1 MIRLLERFPLKPMHT
16 FRTEAY
22 ARYFFE
28 FTEAADL
35 QNFIKVRP
43 DMTGG
48 RKLILG
54 GGSNLLFVGDFDG
67 LVLYP
72 HIPGIAVEREDRSQV
87 WLRAGAGVVWDDLVE
102 YAVSQGWGGVENLS
116 LIPGNAGASPVQN
129 IGAYGQEVSRVIESV
144 TGVDLRTGE
153 LWEISADDCRFGYRS
168 SIFKQELKEIFVIT
182 SVLYRLEKFPDLCL
196 HYQGVAERAGSHGQP
211 DVASVRRAIIDIR
224 RSKLPDPEVTGNAGS
239 FFKNPVVDA
248 ALAGALKGEYPDMPV
263 YDASGEGLNKLS
275 AGWLIDRCGWKGVR
289 RGDAGVHEAHALV
302 LVNHGH
308 ATGRQIFDLSE
319 EIMESVR
326 SRFGVELEREVNV
339 IG

>member
-1 MIRLLERFPLKPMHT
+1 M
-16 FRTEAY
+16 TE
-22 ARYFFE
+22 
-28 FTEAADL
+28 
-35 QNFIKVRP
+35 
-43 DMTGG
+43 G

-54 GGSNLLFVGDFDG
+54 GGSNLLFAGDFDG

-72 HIPGIAVEREDRSQV
+72 HIPGLTVEREDRSQV

-102 YAVSQGWGGVENLS
+102 YAVSKGWGGVENLS

-153 LWEISADDCRFGYRS
+153 LWEISAADCRFGYRN

-182 SVLYRLEKFPDLCL
+182 SVLYRLEKFPELCL
-196 HYQGVAERAGSHGQP
+196 TYQGVADRFGSQDRP
-211 DVASVRRAIIDIR
+211 DVASLRRTIIDIR
-224 RSKLPDPEVTGNAGS
+224 RSKLPDPEITGNAGS

-248 ALAGALKGEYPDMPV
+248 ALAGTLKAEYPDMPV
-263 YDASGEGLNKLS
+263 YDASSEDQAKLS

-302 LVNHGH
+302 LVNHGQ
-308 ATGRQIFDLSE
+308 ATGRQVFDLSE